1 MFRIKIPLID
11 DLTEQSEDLKL
22 EEYHLYSSIF
32 EATPRLSLKMS
43 TSYETPDAL
52 NLYLGSSFPIQ
63 YQITKETEQG
73 PEDENPKE
81 PTAPEDL
88 AGLFVSKAV
97 MKTEGPK
104 YTLDIQCDSEFLALQ
119 KSDTRKAY
127 TATYGNQI
135 VDDLITNNS
144 VLSKYSRN
152 VQATDNAATIYRSL
166 GENDLSIVLDSLKR
180 VYTIAGGQP
189 LFYIGLDKKVNFTS
203 INKLFSVSKK
213 SNLLIRTGGV
223 DDDLSIETKNEL
235 IPNYV
240 DEKNYIDVK
249 ATEFEFTLGGA
260 NSVFNIKT
268 AAYYTS
274 YNNGLINTVGYIL
287 KPATD
292 EKTYYPINKV
302 FLETTNANQTVSVFN
317 RPVSNLCYEAK
328 NYFEPFENLIAIRLK
343 LADCGKL
350 QKLYV
355 AGELATVIL
364 PYAYSVYNG
373 NYIISEIE
381 YGQKGT
387 NSFVELVL
395 IRPNIDL
402 KWAEKLN
409 ANKDSENFKLPVAIE
424 PNKSLLYSI

>member
-1 MFRIKIPLID
+1 MFRIKIPFVD
-11 DLTEQSEDLKL
+11 DLTKQTDGIKL
-22 EEYHLYSSIF
+22 AEYHLYSSIF
-32 EATPRLSLKMS
+32 EATPRLFLKLN
-43 TSYETPDAL
+43 TAYETPDAI

-63 YQITKETEQG
+63 YQITKETEA
-73 PEDENPKE
+73 PAEDEEAEE

-88 AGLFVSKAV
+88 AGLFVSKVV

-104 YTLDIQCDSEFLALQ
+104 YALDIQCDSEFLSLL

-135 VDDLITNNS
+135 IEDLITNNS
-144 VLSKYSRN
+144 VLSKYSKN
-152 VQATDNAATIYRSL
+152 IQATDNAATLYRSL
-166 GENDLSIVLDSLKR
+166 GENDLSIILNGIKK

-203 INKLFSVSKK
+203 INRIFNTAKK
-213 SNLLIRTGGV
+213 SNLLISTGSV
-223 DDDLSIETKNEL
+223 DDALSTEAKKEL

-274 YNNGLINTVGYIL
+274 YNNGLINTVGYVL

-292 EKTYYPINKV
+292 EKTYYPIDRI

-328 NYFEPFENLIAIRLK
+328 NYFEPFENLIAIKVK

-355 AGELATVIL
+355 AGELATIVL
-364 PYAYSVYNG
+364 PYTYSVYNG

-387 NSFVELVL
+387 NSFVEMVL

-409 ANKDSENFKLPVAIE
+409 ANKDSEDFKLPLAIE

>member
-1 MFRIKIPLID
+1 MFRIKIPFVD
-11 DLTEQSEDLKL
+11 DLTKQTDDIKL
-22 EEYHLYSSIF
+22 AEYHLYSSIF
-32 EATPRLSLKMS
+32 EATPRLFLKLD
-43 TSYETPDAL
+43 TAYETPDAI

-63 YQITKETEQG
+63 YQITKETEA
-73 PEDENPKE
+73 PAEDEEAEE

-88 AGLFVSKAV
+88 AGLFVSKVV
-97 MKTEGPK
+97 MKAEGPK
-104 YTLDIQCDSEFLALQ
+104 YALDIQCDSEFLSLL

-135 VDDLITNNS
+135 IEDLITNNS
-144 VLSKYSRN
+144 VLSKYSKN

-166 GENDLSIVLDSLKR
+166 GENDLSIILNSIKK
-180 VYTIAGGQP
+180 VYTVAGGQP

-203 INKLFSVSKK
+203 INRIFNTAKK
-213 SNLLIRTGGV
+213 SNLLISTGSV
-223 DDDLSIETKNEL
+223 DDELSAEAKKEL

-249 ATEFEFTLGGA
+249 ATEFELTLGGE

-274 YNNGLINTVGYIL
+274 YNNGLINTVGYVL

-292 EKTYYPINKV
+292 EKTYYPIDRI

-328 NYFEPFENLIAIRLK
+328 NYFEPFENLIAIRVK

-355 AGELATVIL
+355 AGELATIVL
-364 PYAYSVYNG
+364 PYTYSVYNG

-387 NSFVELVL
+387 NHFVEMVL

-409 ANKDSENFKLPVAIE
+409 ANKDSEDFKLPLAIE